1 MVICVKAIIKKIK
14 KLLSDKDERN
24 LIINILMAFLVKGLS
39 LIVSLYSMPLYIR
52 YFNNNVVL
60 GVWYTI
66 LSILSWISI
75 FDLGMTNGLR
85 NYFTKAYS
93 ENDRLNAKKYVTST
107 YVSLTLIVIPIV
119 IIGSICIPFL
129 DLNSFFKVSS
139 DLIETKSLII
149 SMIILL
155 FGLGANF
162 VLRSITS
169 IIYAIQKSSVNN
181 FISLIISILPLV
193 YILIAPSG
201 TLSNNV
207 IRLSIVHIVAINLPL
222 IVATIIL
229 FKTKCKEYNPSLKY
243 FDMNVAKKTLNMG
256 MKFFFAQIFFMFLIS
271 TNELFITRIFSPSY
285 VVMYSAYN
293 KIFMLIGSLFM
304 LALTPLW
311 SKVTKDITEKKYIK
325 IKKTNRALYS
335 ISAMAVVAEFILILA
350 LQWIFDVWLKD
361 STFDVDIRTALIFAL
376 FGGLFIFNIVL
387 TTVANGMGELGTQAL
402 FYGVGAAL
410 KIPIIIIFKNIY
422 NDWSLVIFYN
432 CIVLLVFCI
441 VQIVWVSK
449 RINKLIKV
457 EEI

>member
-1 MVICVKAIIKKIK
+1 MKAIIKKIK